1 MSAVHVHMYVGKY
14 FEAYGETRA
23 ADCRSRLGYLFDKKD
38 TRGGEERKRLRNS
51 RKCTLWKT
59 RYVQC
64 GCWGKGWWCH
74 GERDEQG
81 QTTAHFLPYL
91 YIQLTYSFL
100 VVFFFC
106 MTPQRCREPT
116 SVHHLLSGEKQ
127 KENTRLFRVFLGMML
142 ATGTRVNVE
151 SHASKETTFMT
162 IEGHSLFSSLDS

>member
-1 MSAVHVHMYVGKY
+1 M
-14 FEAYGETRA
+14 
-23 ADCRSRLGYLFDKKD
+23 

-59 RYVQC
+59 RNVQC

-100 VVFFFC
+100 VVFLLYDPTKAQETNKRTSLTQWGKAEREYQVIPRFF
-106 MTPQRCREPT
+106 RND
-116 SVHHLLSGEKQ
+116 VGY
-127 KENTRLFRVFLGMML
+127 GY
-142 ATGTRVNVE
+142 AG
-151 SHASKETTFMT
+151 
-162 IEGHSLFSSLDS
+162 